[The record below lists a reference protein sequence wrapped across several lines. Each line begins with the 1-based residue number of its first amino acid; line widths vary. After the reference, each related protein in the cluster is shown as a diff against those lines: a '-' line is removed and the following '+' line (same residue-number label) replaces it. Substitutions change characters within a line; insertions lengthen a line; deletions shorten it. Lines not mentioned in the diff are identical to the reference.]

1 MKNKLTIA
9 LVFLSIWGFS
19 TGFIYVLGLIL
30 DRNTFKNW
38 GYIILLGFSC
48 AFFGIYGSIIGDKI
62 RKQFNKKS

>member
-30 DRNTFKNW
+30 DRSTFK
-38 GYIILLGFSC
+38 
-48 AFFGIYGSIIGDKI
+48 IGDI
-62 RKQFNKKS
+62 SYSWVFLALFLASMVL

>member
-30 DRNTFKNW
+30 DRSTFKNW

-48 AFFGIYGSIIGDKI
+48 AFLASMVL
-62 RKQFNKKS
+62 